1 MQLNINT
8 DEVVSFTNKLE
19 KMHRSALPVAIRTA
33 LSSAAFDVKT
43 KSMPKSA
50 NKAFT
55 NRDKN
60 FFKAK
65 SKVNKANGFDIKTM
79 KASVGFVGGEKS
91 QAIRDLEQQE
101 KGGTIK
107 GRSFIPIDSARVGGS
122 NSKKIRKQNRI
133 SDIRGFIDARKSK
146 GAGKKQKFVRAAFA
160 AKKQNKLLLGNHE
173 AKGGRTLSKIKSI
186 NKRGGKV
193 NIKRIALYSLKKGR
207 VVNINPTNFMKRAS
221 HESGLKVK
229 SFYIKE
235 AKKQI
240 ERLRK

>member
-65 SKVNKANGFDIKTM
+65 SKVNKANGFNIKTM

-91 QAIRDLEQQE
+91 QAIRDLEDQE
-101 KGGTIK
+101 SGGTIK

-133 SDIRGFIDARKSK
+133 SDIRDIIDVRKAK
-146 GAGKKQKFVRAAFA
+146 GKNKKQKFVGAAI
-160 AKKQNKLLLGNHE
+160 KTKSTNKLVLGNE
-173 AKGGRTLSKIKSI
+173 NSKGNRTLYRIKSV
-186 NKRGGKV
+186 NKRGGGVKIKKV
-193 NIKRIALYSLKKGR
+193 ALYSYKKNR
-207 VVNINPTNFMKRAS
+207 AVTVKPTNFMKMAS
-221 HESGLKVK
+221 LESTKK
-229 SFYIKE
+229 IESFFIKE